1 MEIKNLERAAEMHK
15 EIERLKE
22 LKENIEVPE
31 NRLSLNDTVQ
41 VIEELDEKFKQPIIK
56 EIQKEIKKL
65 EEEVKKL

>member
-1 MEIKNLERAAEMHK
+1 MDIKNLERAAEMHK